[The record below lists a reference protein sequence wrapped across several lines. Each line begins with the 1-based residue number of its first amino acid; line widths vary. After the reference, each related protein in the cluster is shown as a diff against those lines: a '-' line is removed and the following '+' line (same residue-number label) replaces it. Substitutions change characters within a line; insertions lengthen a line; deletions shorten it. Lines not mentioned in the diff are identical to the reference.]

1 MNRHNGL
8 PTRRG
13 RRRKSGSFQHWTKD
27 LESRLQ
33 EHRAGRG
40 ARLIQV
46 ITAAGISFTVAR
58 TWQGDRRRERQIKR
72 QGGAS
77 RICPICKARR
87 RC

>member
-1 MNRHNGL
+1 MGTIYLLHFSTPYRHAKHYIG
-8 PTRRG
+8 
-13 RRRKSGSFQHWTKD
+13 WTKD

-33 EHRAGRG
+33 EHRAGRA